1 MKMKA
6 ERKKIG
12 WVLLAGLACG
22 AIVWALSVPLTG
34 MREPWDSPGYYYIV
48 AVFIAG
54 ILAALPAPRYWW
66 AAVVGVFLGE
76 RIYAFVML
84 PETRYWLLFRH
95 GCAHAYL
102 VTDDRRCVD
111 RICRQLVAI
120 PAPAPARK
128 RLNAPLR

>member
-66 AAVVGVFLGE
+66 AAVVGGKLWRSECSVTG
-76 RIYAFVML
+76 
-84 PETRYWLLFRH
+84 
-95 GCAHAYL
+95 L
-102 VTDDRRCVD
+102 V
-111 RICRQLVAI
+111 I
-120 PAPAPARK
+120 PAAAAASWKR
-128 RLNAPLR
+128 RLNCVNRLYVQALMDCLDARTLRRPLGLRYRCCARTW

>member
-48 AVFIAG
+48 AMFIAG

-84 PETRYWLLFRH
+84 PETRYWLLLGFVM
-95 GCAHAYL
+95 GVLMLTWLPTTVGALIVYVVNWWL
-102 VTDDRRCVD
+102 SRR
-111 RICRQLVAI
+111 RRRRESA
-120 PAPAPARK
+120 
-128 RLNAPLR
+128 